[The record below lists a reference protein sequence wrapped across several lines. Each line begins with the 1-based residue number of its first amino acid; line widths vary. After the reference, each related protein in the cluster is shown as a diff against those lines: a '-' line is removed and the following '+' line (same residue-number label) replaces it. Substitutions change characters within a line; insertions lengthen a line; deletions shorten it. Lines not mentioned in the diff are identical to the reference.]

1 MYFLKIV
8 IMKSTKSKTIG
19 DLINEEVRR
28 QGMPVTK
35 FAKEINCQRNN
46 VYDIFNRSNMDIDL
60 LKRISKVLGVNFFQ
74 KIADDLD
81 LVCEEADN
89 VNQQEQKAVSQ
100 FLDVVPKL
108 LEKMGKNA
116 AIFMGNPCPSDIDS
130 DCLPDFSL
138 PDYSISFTYGKTLEE
153 RMGANRFLSF
163 EVVRKNV
170 GCEVETCFNKIT
182 SLPTVNIQLTY
193 KTEEQWAEIL
203 EFAFEVMSKWRTKIW
218 M

>member
-1 MYFLKIV
+1 
-8 IMKSTKSKTIG
+8 MKSTKSKTIG

-28 QGMPVTK
+28 QKMPVTK

-116 AIFMGNPCPSDIDS
+116 AIFMGNPCPLDIDS

-138 PDYSISFTYGKTLEE
+138 PDYSISFTFGKTLEE
-153 RMGANRFLSF
+153 RMRANSYLSF
-163 EVVRKNV
+163 EVVRKNA
-170 GCEVETCFNKIT
+170 GCEVETCFNKCT
-182 SLPTVNIQLTY
+182 SLQTVNIQLTY

-203 EFAFEVMSKWRTKIW
+203 EFAFEVVSKWRTKIW

>member
-1 MYFLKIV
+1 
-8 IMKSTKSKTIG
+8 MKSTKSKTIG

-28 QGMPVTK
+28 QEMPVTK

-138 PDYSISFTYGKTLEE
+138 PDYSISFTFGKTLEE
-153 RMGANRFLSF
+153 RMRANSYLSF
-163 EVVRKNV
+163 EVVRKNA
-170 GCEVETCFNKIT
+170 GCEVETCFNKCT
-182 SLPTVNIQLTY
+182 SLQTVNIQLTY

-203 EFAFEVMSKWRTKIW
+203 EFAFEVVSKWRTKIW

>member
-1 MYFLKIV
+1 
-8 IMKSTKSKTIG
+8 MKSTKSKTIG

-28 QGMPVTK
+28 QEMPVTK

-89 VNQQEQKAVSQ
+89 VNPQEQKAVSQ

-130 DCLPDFSL
+130 DCLPDFCL
-138 PDYSISFTYGKTLEE
+138 PDYSISFTFGKTLEE

-163 EVVRKNV
+163 EVVRKNA
-170 GCEVETCFNKIT
+170 GCEVETCFNKYT

-203 EFAFEVMSKWRTKIW
+203 EFAFEVVSKWRTKIW

>member
-1 MYFLKIV
+1 
-8 IMKSTKSKTIG
+8 MKSTKSKTIG

-28 QGMPVTK
+28 QEMPVTK

-89 VNQQEQKAVSQ
+89 VNPQEQKAVSQ

-130 DCLPDFSL
+130 DCLPDFCL
-138 PDYSISFTYGKTLEE
+138 PDYSISFTFGKTLEE

-163 EVVRKNV
+163 EVVRKNA
-170 GCEVETCFNKIT
+170 GCEVETCFNKYT

-203 EFAFEVMSKWRTKIW
+203 EFAFEVMSKWRTKI
-218 M
+218 

>member
-1 MYFLKIV
+1 ME
-8 IMKSTKSKTIG
+8 STKSKTIG

-60 LKRISKVLGVNFFQ
+60 LKRISKVLDVNFFQ
-74 KIADDLD
+74 KIANDLD
-81 LVCEEADN
+81 LVCEEAEN

-116 AIFMGNPCPSDIDS
+116 AIFMGNPCPSEIDS

-138 PDYSISFTYGKTLEE
+138 PDYSISFTFGKTLEE
-153 RMGANRFLSF
+153 RMKATSYLSF

-170 GCEVETCFNKIT
+170 GCEVETCFNKCT
-182 SLPTVNIQLTY
+182 SLQTVNIQLTY

-203 EFAFEVMSKWRTKIW
+203 EFAFEVVSKWRNKIW

>member
-1 MYFLKIV
+1 
-8 IMKSTKSKTIG
+8 MKSTKSKTIG

-28 QGMPVTK
+28 KGMPVTK

-74 KIADDLD
+74 TIANDLD
-81 LVCEEADN
+81 LVREEADN

-116 AIFMGNPCPSDIDS
+116 AIFMGNPCPLDIDS

-138 PDYSISFTYGKTLEE
+138 PDYSISFTFGKTLEE
-153 RMGANRFLSF
+153 RMRANSYLSF
-163 EVVRKNV
+163 EVVRKNA
-170 GCEVETCFNKIT
+170 GCEVETCFNKCT
-182 SLPTVNIQLTY
+182 SLQTVNIQLTY

-203 EFAFEVMSKWRTKIW
+203 EFAFEVVSKWRTKIW

>member
-1 MYFLKIV
+1 
-8 IMKSTKSKTIG
+8 MKSTKSKTIG

-28 QGMPVTK
+28 KGMPVTK

-60 LKRISKVLGVNFFQ
+60 LKRISKVLDVNFFQ
-74 KIADDLD
+74 IIADDLD

-116 AIFMGNPCPSDIDS
+116 AIFMGNPCPLDIDS
-130 DCLPDFSL
+130 DCLSDFSL
-138 PDYSISFTYGKTLEE
+138 PDYSISFTFGKTLEE
-153 RMGANRFLSF
+153 RMRANSYLSF
-163 EVVRKNV
+163 EVVRKNA
-170 GCEVETCFNKIT
+170 GCEVETCFNKCT
-182 SLPTVNIQLTY
+182 SLQTVNIQLTY

-203 EFAFEVMSKWRTKIW
+203 EFAFEVVSKWRTKIW

>member
-1 MYFLKIV
+1 
-8 IMKSTKSKTIG
+8 MKSTKSKTIG

-74 KIADDLD
+74 IIADDLD
-81 LVCEEADN
+81 LVCEETDN
-89 VNQQEQKAVSQ
+89 VNPQEQKAVSQ

-170 GCEVETCFNKIT
+170 GCEVETCFNKCT
-182 SLPTVNIQLTY
+182 SLQTVNIQLTY

-203 EFAFEVMSKWRTKIW
+203 EFAFEVVSKWRNKIW

>member
-1 MYFLKIV
+1 
-8 IMKSTKSKTIG
+8 
-19 DLINEEVRR
+19 
-28 QGMPVTK
+28 
-35 FAKEINCQRNN
+35 
-46 VYDIFNRSNMDIDL
+46 MDIDL

-89 VNQQEQKAVSQ
+89 VNPQEQKAVSQ

-130 DCLPDFSL
+130 DCLPDFCL
-138 PDYSISFTYGKTLEE
+138 PDYSISFTFGKTLEE

-163 EVVRKNV
+163 EVVRKNA
-170 GCEVETCFNKIT
+170 GCEVETCFNKYT

>member
-1 MYFLKIV
+1 
-8 IMKSTKSKTIG
+8 MKSTKSKTIG

-28 QGMPVTK
+28 QEMPVTK

-60 LKRISKVLGVNFFQ
+60 LKRVSKVLGVNFFQ

-89 VNQQEQKAVSQ
+89 VNPQEQKAVSQ

-130 DCLPDFSL
+130 DCLPDFCL
-138 PDYSISFTYGKTLEE
+138 PDYSISFTFGKTLEE

-163 EVVRKNV
+163 EVVRKNA
-170 GCEVETCFNKIT
+170 GCEVETCFNKYT

-203 EFAFEVMSKWRTKIW
+203 EFAFEVMSKWRTKI
-218 M
+218 

>member
-1 MYFLKIV
+1 
-8 IMKSTKSKTIG
+8 MKSTKSKTIG

-28 QGMPVTK
+28 QEMPVTK

-116 AIFMGNPCPSDIDS
+116 AIFMGNPCPLDIDS

-138 PDYSISFTYGKTLEE
+138 PDYSISFTFGKTLEE

-170 GCEVETCFNKIT
+170 GCEVETCFNKCT
-182 SLPTVNIQLTY
+182 SLQTVNIQLTY
-193 KTEEQWAEIL
+193 KTEEQWAETL
-203 EFAFEVMSKWRTKIW
+203 EFAFEVVSKWRNKIW

>member
-1 MYFLKIV
+1 
-8 IMKSTKSKTIG
+8 MKSTKSKTIG

-28 QGMPVTK
+28 KGMPVTK

-89 VNQQEQKAVSQ
+89 VNPQEQKAVSQ

-108 LEKMGKNA
+108 LEKMGKND

-130 DCLPDFSL
+130 DCLPDFCL
-138 PDYSISFTYGKTLEE
+138 PDYSISFTFGKTLEE

-163 EVVRKNV
+163 EVVRKNA
-170 GCEVETCFNKIT
+170 GCEVETCFNKYT

-203 EFAFEVMSKWRTKIW
+203 EFAFEVMSKWRTKI
-218 M
+218 

>member
-1 MYFLKIV
+1 
-8 IMKSTKSKTIG
+8 MKSTKSKTIG

-28 QGMPVTK
+28 QKMPVTK

-100 FLDVVPKL
+100 FLDVVPEL

-116 AIFMGNPCPSDIDS
+116 AIFMGNPCPLDIDS

-138 PDYSISFTYGKTLEE
+138 PDYSISFTFGKTLEE
-153 RMGANRFLSF
+153 RMRANSYLSF
-163 EVVRKNV
+163 EVVRKNA
-170 GCEVETCFNKIT
+170 GCEVETCFNKCT
-182 SLPTVNIQLTY
+182 SLQTVNIQLTY

-203 EFAFEVMSKWRTKIW
+203 EFAFEVVSKWRTKIW

>member
-1 MYFLKIV
+1 
-8 IMKSTKSKTIG
+8 MKSTKSKTIG

-28 QGMPVTK
+28 KGMPVTK

-60 LKRISKVLGVNFFQ
+60 LKRISKVLDVNFFQ
-74 KIADDLD
+74 TIANDLN

-203 EFAFEVMSKWRTKIW
+203 EFAFEVVSKWRTKIW

>member
-1 MYFLKIV
+1 
-8 IMKSTKSKTIG
+8 MKSTKSKTIG

-28 QGMPVTK
+28 QKMPVTK
-35 FAKEINCQRNN
+35 FAKEVNCQRNN

-74 KIADDLD
+74 IIADDLD

-89 VNQQEQKAVSQ
+89 VNPQEQKAVSQ

-130 DCLPDFSL
+130 DCLPDFCL
-138 PDYSISFTYGKTLEE
+138 PDYSISFTFGKTLEE

-163 EVVRKNV
+163 EVVRKNA
-170 GCEVETCFNKIT
+170 GCEVETCFNKYT

-193 KTEEQWAEIL
+193 KTEEQWAETL
-203 EFAFEVMSKWRTKIW
+203 EFAFEVMSKWRTKI
-218 M
+218 

>member
-1 MYFLKIV
+1 
-8 IMKSTKSKTIG
+8 MKSTKSKTIG

-28 QGMPVTK
+28 KGMPVTK

-89 VNQQEQKAVSQ
+89 VNPQEQKAVSQ

-116 AIFMGNPCPSDIDS
+116 AIFMGNPCPLDIDS

-138 PDYSISFTYGKTLEE
+138 PDYSISFTFGKTLEE

-163 EVVRKNV
+163 EVVRKNA
-170 GCEVETCFNKIT
+170 GCEVETCFNKCT
-182 SLPTVNIQLTY
+182 SLQTVNIQLTY

-203 EFAFEVMSKWRTKIW
+203 EFAFEVVSKWRTKIW

>member
-1 MYFLKIV
+1 
-8 IMKSTKSKTIG
+8 MKSTKSKTIG

-60 LKRISKVLGVNFFQ
+60 LKRISKVLDVNFFQ
-74 KIADDLD
+74 KIANDLD
-81 LVCEEADN
+81 LVCEEAEN

-116 AIFMGNPCPSDIDS
+116 AIFMGNPCPLDIDS
-130 DCLPDFSL
+130 DCLPDFCL
-138 PDYSISFTYGKTLEE
+138 PDYSISFTFGKTLEE
-153 RMGANRFLSF
+153 RMKANSYLSF

-170 GCEVETCFNKIT
+170 GCEVETCFNKCT
-182 SLPTVNIQLTY
+182 SLQTVNIQLTY

-203 EFAFEVMSKWRTKIW
+203 EFAFEVVSKWRTKIW

>member
-1 MYFLKIV
+1 
-8 IMKSTKSKTIG
+8 MKSTKSKTIG

-28 QGMPVTK
+28 QKMPVTK

-46 VYDIFNRSNMDIDL
+46 VYDIFNRSNVDIDL

-116 AIFMGNPCPSDIDS
+116 AIFMGNPCPLDIDS

-138 PDYSISFTYGKTLEE
+138 PDYSISFTFGKTLEE
-153 RMGANRFLSF
+153 RMRANSYLSF
-163 EVVRKNV
+163 EVVRKNA
-170 GCEVETCFNKIT
+170 GCEVETCFNKCT
-182 SLPTVNIQLTY
+182 SLQTVNIQLTY
-193 KTEEQWAEIL
+193 KTEEQWAETL
-203 EFAFEVMSKWRTKIW
+203 EFAFEVMSKWRTKI
-218 M
+218 

>member
-1 MYFLKIV
+1 
-8 IMKSTKSKTIG
+8 MKSTKSKTIG
-19 DLINEEVRR
+19 DLINDEVRR

-60 LKRISKVLGVNFFQ
+60 LKRISKVLDVNFFQ
-74 KIADDLD
+74 TIANDLD

-89 VNQQEQKAVSQ
+89 VNPQEQKAVSQ

-130 DCLPDFSL
+130 DCLPNFCL
-138 PDYSISFTYGKTLEE
+138 PDYSISFTFGKTLEE

-193 KTEEQWAEIL
+193 KTEEQWAETL
-203 EFAFEVMSKWRTKIW
+203 EFAFEVVSKWRTKIW

>member
-1 MYFLKIV
+1 
-8 IMKSTKSKTIG
+8 MKSTKSKTIG

-28 QGMPVTK
+28 QEMPVTK

-60 LKRISKVLGVNFFQ
+60 LKRVSKVLGVNFFQ

-116 AIFMGNPCPSDIDS
+116 AIFMGNPCPLDIDS

-138 PDYSISFTYGKTLEE
+138 PDYSISFTFGKTLEE
-153 RMGANRFLSF
+153 RMRANSYLSF
-163 EVVRKNV
+163 EVVRKNA
-170 GCEVETCFNKIT
+170 GCEVETCFNKCT
-182 SLPTVNIQLTY
+182 SLQTVNIQLTY

-203 EFAFEVMSKWRTKIW
+203 EFAFEVVSKWRTKIW

>member
-1 MYFLKIV
+1 
-8 IMKSTKSKTIG
+8 MKSTKSKTIG

-28 QGMPVTK
+28 QEMPVTK

-60 LKRISKVLGVNFFQ
+60 LKRISKVLDVNFFQ
-74 KIADDLD
+74 IIADDLD

-116 AIFMGNPCPSDIDS
+116 AIFMGNPCPLDIDS

-138 PDYSISFTYGKTLEE
+138 PDYSISFTFGKTLEE
-153 RMGANRFLSF
+153 RMRANSYLSF
-163 EVVRKNV
+163 EVVRKNA
-170 GCEVETCFNKIT
+170 GCEVETCFNKCT
-182 SLPTVNIQLTY
+182 SLQTVNIQLTY

-203 EFAFEVMSKWRTKIW
+203 EFAFEVVSKWRTKIW

>member
-1 MYFLKIV
+1 
-8 IMKSTKSKTIG
+8 MKSTKSKTIG

-28 QGMPVTK
+28 KGMPVTK

-89 VNQQEQKAVSQ
+89 VNPQEQKAVSQ

-130 DCLPDFSL
+130 DCLPDFCL
-138 PDYSISFTYGKTLEE
+138 PDYSISFTFGKTLEE

-163 EVVRKNV
+163 EVVRKNA
-170 GCEVETCFNKIT
+170 GCEVETCFNKCT
-182 SLPTVNIQLTY
+182 SLQTVNIQLTY

>member
-1 MYFLKIV
+1 
-8 IMKSTKSKTIG
+8 MKSTKSKTIG

-28 QGMPVTK
+28 KGMPVTK

-89 VNQQEQKAVSQ
+89 VNPQEQKAVSQ

>member
-1 MYFLKIV
+1 M
-8 IMKSTKSKTIG
+8 
-19 DLINEEVRR
+19 
-28 QGMPVTK
+28 TK

-60 LKRISKVLGVNFFQ
+60 LKRISKVLDVNFFQ
-74 KIADDLD
+74 IIADDLD

-116 AIFMGNPCPSDIDS
+116 AIFMGNPCPLDIDS

-138 PDYSISFTYGKTLEE
+138 PDYSISFTFGKTLEE
-153 RMGANRFLSF
+153 RMRANSYLSF
-163 EVVRKNV
+163 EVVRKNA
-170 GCEVETCFNKIT
+170 GCEVETCFNKCT
-182 SLPTVNIQLTY
+182 SLQTVNIQLTY

-203 EFAFEVMSKWRTKIW
+203 EFAFEVVSKWRTKIW

>member
-1 MYFLKIV
+1 
-8 IMKSTKSKTIG
+8 MKSTKSKTIG

-28 QGMPVTK
+28 QEMPVTK

-130 DCLPDFSL
+130 DCLPDFCL
-138 PDYSISFTYGKTLEE
+138 PDYSISFTFGKTLEE

-163 EVVRKNV
+163 EVVRKNA
-170 GCEVETCFNKIT
+170 GCEVETCFNKYT

-203 EFAFEVMSKWRTKIW
+203 EFAFEVMSKWRTKI
-218 M
+218 

>member
-1 MYFLKIV
+1 
-8 IMKSTKSKTIG
+8 MKSTKSKTIG

-28 QGMPVTK
+28 QEMPVTK

-116 AIFMGNPCPSDIDS
+116 AIFMGNPCPLDIDS

-138 PDYSISFTYGKTLEE
+138 PDYSISFTFGKTLEE
-153 RMGANRFLSF
+153 RMRANSYLSF
-163 EVVRKNV
+163 EVVRKNA
-170 GCEVETCFNKIT
+170 GCEVETCFNKCT
-182 SLPTVNIQLTY
+182 SLQTVNIQLTY

-203 EFAFEVMSKWRTKIW
+203 EFAFEVVSKWRTKIW

>member
-1 MYFLKIV
+1 
-8 IMKSTKSKTIG
+8 MKSTKSKTIG

-28 QGMPVTK
+28 KGMPVTK

-89 VNQQEQKAVSQ
+89 VNPQEQKAVSQ

-130 DCLPDFSL
+130 DCLPDFCL
-138 PDYSISFTYGKTLEE
+138 PDYSISFTFGKTLEE
-153 RMGANRFLSF
+153 RMGANRFFSF
-163 EVVRKNV
+163 EVVRKNA
-170 GCEVETCFNKIT
+170 GCEVETCFNKYT
-182 SLPTVNIQLTY
+182 SLPIVNIQLTY

>member
-1 MYFLKIV
+1 
-8 IMKSTKSKTIG
+8 MKSTKSKTIG

-74 KIADDLD
+74 IIADDLD

-89 VNQQEQKAVSQ
+89 VNPQEQKAVSQ

-130 DCLPDFSL
+130 DCLPDFCL
-138 PDYSISFTYGKTLEE
+138 PDYSISFTFGKTLEE

-163 EVVRKNV
+163 EVVRKNA
-170 GCEVETCFNKIT
+170 GCEVETCFNKYT

>member
-1 MYFLKIV
+1 
-8 IMKSTKSKTIG
+8 MKSTKSKTIG

-60 LKRISKVLGVNFFQ
+60 LKRISKVLDVNFFQ

-116 AIFMGNPCPSDIDS
+116 AIFMGNPCPLDIDS
-130 DCLPDFSL
+130 DCLPDFCL
-138 PDYSISFTYGKTLEE
+138 PDYSISFTFGKTLEE

-163 EVVRKNV
+163 EVVRKNA
-170 GCEVETCFNKIT
+170 GCEVETCFNKCT
-182 SLPTVNIQLTY
+182 SLQTVNIQLTY

-203 EFAFEVMSKWRTKIW
+203 EFAFEVVSKWRTKIW

>member
-1 MYFLKIV
+1 
-8 IMKSTKSKTIG
+8 MKSTKSKTIG

-28 QGMPVTK
+28 QKMPVTK

-60 LKRISKVLGVNFFQ
+60 LKRISKVLDVNFFQ

-130 DCLPDFSL
+130 DCLPDFCL
-138 PDYSISFTYGKTLEE
+138 PDYSISFTFGKTLEE
-153 RMGANRFLSF
+153 RMRANSYLSF
-163 EVVRKNV
+163 EVVRKNA
-170 GCEVETCFNKIT
+170 GCEVETCFNKCT
-182 SLPTVNIQLTY
+182 SLPTFNIQLTY
-193 KTEEQWAEIL
+193 KTEEQWAETL
-203 EFAFEVMSKWRTKIW
+203 EFAFEVMSKWRTKI
-218 M
+218 

>member
-1 MYFLKIV
+1 
-8 IMKSTKSKTIG
+8 MKSTKSKTIG

-28 QGMPVTK
+28 QEMPVTK

-116 AIFMGNPCPSDIDS
+116 AIFMGNPCPSEIDS

-138 PDYSISFTYGKTLEE
+138 PDYSISFTFGKTLEE
-153 RMGANRFLSF
+153 RMKANSYLSF

-170 GCEVETCFNKIT
+170 GCEVETCFNKCT
-182 SLPTVNIQLTY
+182 SLQTVNIQLTY

-203 EFAFEVMSKWRTKIW
+203 EFAFEVVSKWRNKIW

>member
-1 MYFLKIV
+1 
-8 IMKSTKSKTIG
+8 MKSTKSKTIG

-28 QGMPVTK
+28 KGMPVTK

-74 KIADDLD
+74 TIANDLD
-81 LVCEEADN
+81 LVREEADN

-116 AIFMGNPCPSDIDS
+116 AIFMGNPCPLDIDS

-138 PDYSISFTYGKTLEE
+138 PDYSISFTFGKTLEE
-153 RMGANRFLSF
+153 RMRANSYLSF
-163 EVVRKNV
+163 EVVRKNA
-170 GCEVETCFNKIT
+170 GCEVETCLNKCT
-182 SLPTVNIQLTY
+182 SLQTVNIQLTY

-203 EFAFEVMSKWRTKIW
+203 EFAFEVVSKWRTKI
-218 M
+218 

>member
-1 MYFLKIV
+1 
-8 IMKSTKSKTIG
+8 MKSTKSKTIG

-28 QGMPVTK
+28 QEMPVTK

-81 LVCEEADN
+81 LVSEEADN

-116 AIFMGNPCPSDIDS
+116 AIFMGNPCPLDIDS

-138 PDYSISFTYGKTLEE
+138 PDYSISFTFGKTLEE

-170 GCEVETCFNKIT
+170 GCEVETCFNKCT
-182 SLPTVNIQLTY
+182 SLQTVNIQLTY

-203 EFAFEVMSKWRTKIW
+203 EFAFEVVSKWRNKIW

>member
-1 MYFLKIV
+1 
-8 IMKSTKSKTIG
+8 MKSTKSKTIV

-28 QGMPVTK
+28 KGMPVTK

-89 VNQQEQKAVSQ
+89 VNPQEQKAVSQ

-130 DCLPDFSL
+130 DCLPDFCL
-138 PDYSISFTYGKTLEE
+138 PDYSISFTFGKTLEE

-163 EVVRKNV
+163 EVVRKNA
-170 GCEVETCFNKIT
+170 GCEVETCFNKYT

-203 EFAFEVMSKWRTKIW
+203 EFAFEVVSKWRTKIW

>member
-1 MYFLKIV
+1 
-8 IMKSTKSKTIG
+8 MKSTKSKTIG

-28 QGMPVTK
+28 QKMPVTK

-60 LKRISKVLGVNFFQ
+60 LKRISKVLDVNFFQ
-74 KIADDLD
+74 TIANDLD

-116 AIFMGNPCPSDIDS
+116 ALFMGNPCPLDIDS

-138 PDYSISFTYGKTLEE
+138 PDYSISFTFGKTLEE
-153 RMGANRFLSF
+153 RMRANSYLSF
-163 EVVRKNV
+163 EVVRKNA
-170 GCEVETCFNKIT
+170 GCEVETCFNKCT
-182 SLPTVNIQLTY
+182 SLQTVNIQLTY

-203 EFAFEVMSKWRTKIW
+203 EFAFEVVSKWRTKIW

>member
-1 MYFLKIV
+1 
-8 IMKSTKSKTIG
+8 MKSTKSKTIG

-28 QGMPVTK
+28 QKMPVTK

-46 VYDIFNRSNMDIDL
+46 VYDIFNRSNVDIDL

-81 LVCEEADN
+81 LVCEEAEN

-116 AIFMGNPCPSDIDS
+116 AIFMGNPCPLDIDS

-138 PDYSISFTYGKTLEE
+138 PDYSISFTFGKTLEE
-153 RMGANRFLSF
+153 RMRANSYLSF
-163 EVVRKNV
+163 EVVRKNA
-170 GCEVETCFNKIT
+170 GCEVETCFNKCT
-182 SLPTVNIQLTY
+182 SLQTVNIQLTY

-203 EFAFEVMSKWRTKIW
+203 EFAFEVVSKWRTKIW